1 MMDSMYKTKNEEEKC
16 TGIFRGDTSKQT
28 SDIYIMNGQI
38 IIENNFGDEKPLN
51 LSYKPLI

>member
-1 MMDSMYKTKNEEEKC
+1 MDSMYKTKNEEEKC